1 MIGTGRRYT
10 RAATALGW
18 LIAFGYVLHSLLLVS
33 LPRTD
38 RAAPL
43 REELRGWHYLIGS
56 VLFVLVLW
64 RLWRWWRDGP
74 VAAAPG
80 VGAAQHT
87 FARQLTVS
95 VYLLMLILPPI
106 GYLHAWHD
114 GHTVHLGPWIDLP
127 SLVEPTRAGW
137 MLYGYLHSALGF
149 CVTLLILVAL
159 LAGAWSLLRN
169 GRGLLALFPPG
180 FGAQVYGSALI
191 SIYALSSFKAPGP
204 GQRAVAVVLAVTG
217 VLWLV
222 GRARAGRRASPS
234 LGGFQPSR
242 VAVGW
247 RVLGAASILGLIALG
262 AWMPYAMFRVTPW
275 PIGIA
280 VVDPSG
286 ATSHAAPVVT
296 VAVAP
301 PTAFEDQV
309 AAETYKWCRFC
320 HSVEKGAP
328 HMVGPNLYAIFGQ
341 PAASVPNFHYSK
353 AMAEAGRSGLVWTD
367 QTLDRYL
374 ADPGGFVKGTS
385 MIISSGPVKT
395 AAERAAVINLLK
407 RETMPGAIAPAP

>member
-1 MIGTGRRYT
+1 MSRTGRGYT
-10 RAATALGW
+10 RASTALGW
-18 LIAFGYVLHSLLLVS
+18 LIAVFYVAHGLLLVR

-56 VLFVLVLW
+56 ILFVLALW
-64 RLWRWWRDGP
+64 RLWRWWQERP
-74 VAAAPG
+74 VAAGPG
-80 VGAAQHT
+80 IGAAQHA
-87 FARQLTVS
+87 FARQLAFT
-95 VYLLMLILPPI
+95 VYLLLLILPPI
-106 GYLHAWHD
+106 GFLHAWHD

-127 SLVEPTRAGW
+127 SLVAPTRAGW
-137 MLYGYLHSALGF
+137 MLYGYLHSALAF

-180 FGAQVYGSALI
+180 FGAQVYASALI

-204 GQRAVAVVLAVTG
+204 GQRAVAIVLVATAA
-217 VLWLV
+217 LWLF
-222 GRARAGRRASPS
+222 GRRRAGRRSQASSGFARPS
-234 LGGFQPSR
+234 AS
-242 VAVGW
+242 AAW
-247 RVLGAASILGLIALG
+247 WTLGAASILGLIALG

-275 PIGIA
+275 PIGVA
-280 VVDPSG
+280 VLDPSG

-296 VAVAP
+296 VAVSPATP
-301 PTAFEDQV
+301 FEAQV
-309 AAETYKWCRFC
+309 KAETYKWCRFC

-341 PAASVPNFHYSK
+341 RAGTVPNFHYSK
-353 AMAEAGRSGLVWTD
+353 AMAEAGRNGLVWTEE
-367 QTLDRYL
+367 TLDRYL

-395 AAERAAVINLLK
+395 AEERAAVINLLK
-407 RETMPGAIAPAP
+407 RETMPGASASPR